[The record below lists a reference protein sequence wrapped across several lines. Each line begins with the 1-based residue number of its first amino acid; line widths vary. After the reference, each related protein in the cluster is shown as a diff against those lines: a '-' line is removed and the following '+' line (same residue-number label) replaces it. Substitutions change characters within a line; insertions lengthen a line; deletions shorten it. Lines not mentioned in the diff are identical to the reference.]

1 MRRMAG
7 FKVEGVCF
15 FRVEVGI
22 STRQLSDS
30 VARGFRVLGSGF
42 RVRLRSAG
50 LSLKF
55 GAWAYL

>member
-42 RVRLRSAG
+42 RV
-50 LSLKF
+50 
-55 GAWAYL
+55 